1 MDEKAKL
8 LESLLESAK
17 EYSKTSFEL
26 IRLKIIDKLADIIS
40 SAIPLSV
47 VIILSATFLLFLS
60 VGLAFWFGDLTGRI
74 FYGFFI
80 VAGIYIL
87 LAVIIHFFMHKRIK
101 RRIGD
106 YFIRQLLK

>member
-17 EYSKTSFEL
+17 EYSKNSFEL
-26 IRLKIIDKLADIIS
+26 IKLKIIDKLADAVS
-40 SAIPLSV
+40 SAIPFSV
-47 VIILSATFLLFLS
+47 VIVLFASFLLFLS

-80 VAGIYIL
+80 VAGIYIF
-87 LAVIIHFFMHKRIK
+87 LAVIIHFLLHKKIK
-101 RRIGD
+101 RLIGD
-106 YFIRQLLK
+106 YFIRNMLK